1 MQRRLTE
8 KDSVTEKIHL
18 FNNKA
23 AICFI
28 APRVVCFMWGNFVKK
43 SCRILCLKNYCQ
55 LAFSEEDLLIYIADY
70 MKYQVNARQTVYSI
84 IREKNLKFNFQ
95 LKKNFYKIMIFVFR
109 CKFDEKIRQ
118 NFKVKTSLRKR
129 INVIH

>member
-1 MQRRLTE
+1 MFYVRKFRL
-8 KDSVTEKIHL
+8 
-18 FNNKA
+18 
-23 AICFI
+23 
-28 APRVVCFMWGNFVKK
+28 K

-55 LAFSEEDLLIYIADY
+55 LASSEEDLLIYIADY
-70 MKYQVNARQTVYSI
+70 LKYQVNARQNGYSI